1 MLCMELLQTPLQL
14 MQLHNLFLL
23 PLSLMLL
30 VRIVLHI
37 QHFHLQRL
45 LPLSQILY
53 YHLILNLFLGLV
65 HFVLKHIQMSC
76 MALHLFFLVLLFFL
90 LSPAMR
96 NYLFYFC
103 LPRMN
108 HLSLLIE
115 QILLRN
121 LLFLRYI
128 HKLKPLDHRNLC
140 HTVLPILLSLHCLH
154 LDLLLILFLSLLPRR
169 IR

>member
-1 MLCMELLQTPLQL
+1 MPLQL
-14 MQLHNLFLL
+14 MLLRSLFLL
-23 PLSLMLL
+23 LLSLMLL
-30 VRIVLHI
+30 VRIVLRI
-37 QHFHLQRL
+37 RHFRLQRL
-45 LPLSQILY
+45 LPLSRILC
-53 YHLILNLFLGLV
+53 YHLILGLFLGLV
-65 HFVLKHIQMSC
+65 HFVLKRIQMSC

-90 LSPAMR
+90 LNLAMR

-128 HKLKPLDHRNLC
+128 HILKPLVHRNLY
-140 HTVLPILLSLHCLH
+140 HTVLPKLLSLHCLH
-154 LDLLLILFLSLLPRR
+154 LDLLLILFLNLLPRR
-169 IR
+169 IH